1 MNRKDRRR
9 TSKRL
14 GIMQYQGKLPL
25 TKRLELLHENVIIG
39 KQMERENVE
48 KIKLDITAQLEEKE
62 SQAVYHLA
70 EDLAKIKKIPVMD
83 AMSEAQKEIDNRR
96 K

>member
-9 TSKRL
+9 VSHKL
-14 GIMQYQGKLPL
+14 GIQQYQQKLPL
-25 TKRLELLHENVIIG
+25 KKRLELLHENVIIG
-39 KQMERENVE
+39 KQMERENAE
-48 KIKLDITAQLEEKE
+48 KTKVDITAQLEEKE

-70 EDLAKIKKIPVMD
+70 ESIATTKKIAVID
-83 AMSEAQKEIDNRR
+83 AMGEAQKEFDTRR